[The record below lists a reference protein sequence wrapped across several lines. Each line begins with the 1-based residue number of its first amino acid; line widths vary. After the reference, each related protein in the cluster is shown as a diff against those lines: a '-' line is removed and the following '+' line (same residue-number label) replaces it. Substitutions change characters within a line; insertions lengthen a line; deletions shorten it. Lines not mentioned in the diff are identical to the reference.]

1 MACTCNLG
9 GLEVEA
15 GDWRVLGQP
24 KLHRKEREW
33 ERARKEGITRG
44 HKSCHVD
51 GAESSIIRGS

>member
-1 MACTCNLG
+1 MACACNLS

-33 ERARKEGITRG
+33 EGRGKKE
-44 HKSCHVD
+44 
-51 GAESSIIRGS
+51 